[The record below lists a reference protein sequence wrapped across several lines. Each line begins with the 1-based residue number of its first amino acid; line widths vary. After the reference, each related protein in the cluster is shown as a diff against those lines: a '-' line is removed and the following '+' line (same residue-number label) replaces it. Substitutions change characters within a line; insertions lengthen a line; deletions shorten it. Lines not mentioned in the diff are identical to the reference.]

1 MTLSR
6 LFTRKSLLITVLA
19 LIPLTE
25 VGSTLIP
32 SAPATTIPIETV
44 EAWLHQVDRLD
55 ADSSWKQASSF
66 FQQQLSRE
74 KWENILKSTR
84 APIGRVLTRRHTV
97 TQYASRLPG
106 IPEGTYALL
115 QFHSSFTNK
124 ESTVESVVFS
134 KEPDGH
140 WRALG
145 YSMK

>member
-1 MTLSR
+1 MFLIAVLS
-6 LFTRKSLLITVLA
+6 LSPLA
-19 LIPLTE
+19 AI
-25 VGSTLIP
+25 GSTLIP
-32 SAPATTIPIETV
+32 AHQPTTIPIETV

-55 ADSSWKQASSF
+55 ADASWKQASSV

-84 APIGRVLTRRHTV
+84 SPIGRVLTRRHTV